1 MSDKKDAPASSGP
14 PIAGLLVAYTSVGI
28 DMLGLSIILP
38 VIPFYAVQFNASP
51 FMLGTCSSGTRTYR
65 GDGNRILTPPPPSY
79 PI

>member
-1 MSDKKDAPASSGP
+1 MSAEDKGSPAPTSGP

-51 FMLGTCSSGTRTYR
+51 FMLVRATSGFV
-65 GDGNRILTPPPPSY
+65 L
-79 PI
+79 